1 MKTQN
6 TILGEISPAN
16 AGMII
21 AMKKMDFDGEKNR
34 FHMKHFEQAKTIE
47 ELAADLKGYYDY
59 GSSLASRAAGSL
71 SHSLTA
77 QSANICLV
85 SATYLG

>member
-6 TILGEISPAN
+6 TILGEISRAN

-21 AMKKMDFDGEKNR
+21 AMKELDFDREKRR
-34 FHMKHFEQAKTIE
+34 FHLKHFEQAKTIE
-47 ELAADLKGYYDY
+47 ELTAGLKGYHDY
-59 GSSLASRAAGSL
+59 GSNLASRAAGRL
-71 SHSLTA
+71 SHSLTV
-77 QSANICLV
+77 QLLTICLV